1 MAKEGGSQRTS
12 SVAIGLALFVGFI
25 VLMYLLA

>member
-12 SVAIGLALFVGFI
+12 SVAIGLVLFAAFI
-25 VLMYLLA
+25 LLMYLLG